1 MAVVK
6 IREEI
11 PIKLNKDGVYLVG
24 GTRVTLDTIVRAHK
38 RGRSAETIAR
48 QYPALQLAD
57 VYFVIGYYLHNPATV
72 EQYLEK
78 RAQLAKQVRK
88 LNETRFPQKGVR
100 ARLAA
105 RTQSRK

>member
-1 MAVVK
+1 MAVAK

-11 PIKLNKDGVYLVG
+11 PIQLNRDGVYLVG

-38 RGRSAETIAR
+38 RGLSAETIAR
-48 QYPALQLAD
+48 QYPALHLAD
-57 VYFVIGYYLHNPATV
+57 VYFVIGYYLHNQATV

-88 LNETRFPQKGVR
+88 LNETRFPQKGIR
-100 ARLAA
+100 ARLTA
-105 RTQSRK
+105 RTQKQK